1 MFKVQLLTSKIIYGI
16 TEITLCEGFFIFW
29 DNTTNNFYYI
39 AFHVVAS
46 NYATEKKI
54 MDYELEMLGNKT
66 FNHDA
71 ACHHFF

>member
-1 MFKVQLLTSKIIYGI
+1 MWGI
-16 TEITLCEGFFIFW
+16 FL

-46 NYATEKKI
+46 NYATETKI

-66 FNHDA
+66 FNHNA
-71 ACHHFF
+71 ACHNFF